1 MNLTRKLRDL
11 AGLAKDAMG
20 LGGEL
25 ALAPGDPAPD
35 FAALDQHG
43 TRRTLAEFRGRK
55 VLLWFYPKAE
65 TPG

>member
-11 AGLAKDAMG
+11 AGLARDAMG
-20 LGGEL
+20 LGDEL
-25 ALAPGDPAPD
+25 ALAPGDPAPG

-43 TRRTLAEFRGRK
+43 ARRTLGEFRGRK